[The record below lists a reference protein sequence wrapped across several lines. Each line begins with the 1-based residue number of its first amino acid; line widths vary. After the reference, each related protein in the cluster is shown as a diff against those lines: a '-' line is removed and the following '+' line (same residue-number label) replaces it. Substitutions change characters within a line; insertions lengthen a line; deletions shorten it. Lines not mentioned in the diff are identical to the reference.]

1 MFNEPLCSS
10 GPILALLP
18 KKDDRREKFRTDG
31 DKQVGELCV
40 LPPVGEVERAFAQ
53 IWFVSQ
59 QMGKAMRRNN
69 LGEWPSV
76 LVLLAVM
83 TCAVPADGA
92 EDIPARAGIDYRRLR
107 QNATELVFILVDRV
121 TVTDNGEDVVE
132 YQIDATVEVVE
143 RSERK
148 LTKGQRISFESYC
161 VKPDARQRGF
171 VGPES
176 PKELYRGWTG
186 WVFLDKSPR
195 GAGLHPAAYG
205 RSFDHYRDRA
215 MPKEAQPAGVP
226 AIEQLMAKLTEVQ
239 IKTTRELIGKGY
251 YSEAEREVEITAAE
265 AVERAVPLKKMDF
278 QGWQR
283 LYDKAL
289 DRAIKRSQ
297 EVQRLPKK

>member
-1 MFNEPLCSS
+1 
-10 GPILALLP
+10 
-18 KKDDRREKFRTDG
+18 
-31 DKQVGELCV
+31 
-40 LPPVGEVERAFAQ
+40 
-53 IWFVSQ
+53 
-59 QMGKAMRRNN
+59 MRRNS
-69 LGEWPSV
+69 LGEWLPV
-76 LVLLAVM
+76 WALLAVM
-83 TCAVPADGA
+83 TYVFPADGA
-92 EDIPARAGIDYRRLR
+92 EEKLERAGIDYRRLR
-107 QNATELVFILVDRV
+107 QNAMELVFILVDRV

-195 GAGLHPAAYG
+195 GEGLHPAAYG
-205 RSFDHYRDRA
+205 RSFDHYRDRG
-215 MPKEAQPAGVP
+215 MPKEERQPGVP

-239 IKTTRELIGKGY
+239 IKTASELVRKGY
-251 YSEAEREVEITAAE
+251 YLEAEKEGEITAAE
-265 AVERAVPLKKMDF
+265 AVDRAVLLQKKDF